1 MAELDPDP
9 NASAIKPSRTSARNA
24 RRVPPRVQVSS
35 MQDPLLISRAHA
47 TADALEMT
55 MREFISAA
63 LTEKIRRHEQP
74 PNTWIAPE

>member
-1 MAELDPDP
+1 
-9 NASAIKPSRTSARNA
+9 
-24 RRVPPRVQVSS
+24 